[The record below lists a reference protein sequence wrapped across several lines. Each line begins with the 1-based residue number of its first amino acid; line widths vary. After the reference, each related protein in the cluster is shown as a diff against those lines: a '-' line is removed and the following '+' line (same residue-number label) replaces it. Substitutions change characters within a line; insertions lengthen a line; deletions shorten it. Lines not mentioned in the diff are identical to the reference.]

1 MSAVRFTEDHEWVR
15 TEGDVAT
22 VGITDYAQQQLGD
35 VVYVELPQPGRSLAK
50 GDEAAIVESV
60 KAAAEVYAPVD
71 GEVVEANGALEGDPG
86 LVNRAPQAEGWFF
99 KVRLATPGQLD
110 ALMDEAGYAKFVE
123 GL

>member
-1 MSAVRFTEDHEWVR
+1 MSAVRFTEDHEWIR

-35 VVYVELPQPGRSLAK
+35 VVYVELPQPGRTLAK
-50 GDEAAIVESV
+50 GDEAAVVESV

-71 GEVVEANGALEGDPG
+71 GEVVEANGMLEGDPG
-86 LVNRAPQAEGWFF
+86 LVNRAAQAEGWFF